1 MKNSSASLFIM
12 LGYFTRLPVPKIKF
26 TEERFMKSMLL
37 MPLVGLVIGA
47 ILVLIRFVLLW
58 IGAPDLISGAVLVSA
73 YIFLT
78 GGLHFDGLADTCD
91 GIFSGRTREQSLE
104 IMKDSRIGVFGTLG
118 LFMTGLFYFASF
130 AEIPIAGLLVFPV
143 CGRAC
148 CLISASLAPYAREEG
163 MGKATSM
170 QGGAGAVASAVISL
184 VGSSF
189 LTIPLSVFIVF
200 AGRHLYIPF
209 VTSSSDFYTALL
221 IKQKFMD
228 IFVTASLTSLIA
240 CALAAIVTI
249 IMTKKIRK
257 KLGGVTGDTFG
268 AVIEVSS
275 LVYMFVFIIFW
286 RYFAL

>member
-1 MKNSSASLFIM
+1 M
-12 LGYFTRLPVPKIKF
+12 LGFFTRLPVPKVNF
-26 TEERFMKSMLL
+26 TEDRFRKSMVL

-47 ILVLIRFVLLW
+47 ILVLIQFALIW
-58 IGAPDLISGAVLVSA
+58 ISAPGLIQGAVLVSS

-91 GIFSGRTREQSLE
+91 GVFSGRSREQSLE

-118 LFMTGLFYFASF
+118 LFMTGIFYFAAFS
-130 AEIPIAGLLVFPV
+130 EISGIGLLVFPV

-170 QGGAGAVASAVISL
+170 GGGTGAVISSVISL
-184 VGSSF
+184 IGASF
-189 LTIPLSVFIVF
+189 LTIPM
-200 AGRHLYIPF
+200 
-209 VTSSSDFYTALL
+209 L
-221 IKQKFMD
+221 ILD
-228 IFVTASLTSLIA
+228 IFLWSHNVILGDLFLTPLITSLISSA
-240 CALAAIVTI
+240 VAVLVTI
-249 IMTKKIRK
+249 FITMKIKK

-275 LVYMFVFIIFW
+275 LVYMFVFIIL
-286 RYFAL
+286 RGLFA